1 MKAVFRVHVAC
12 LLMGAFSGAAEPP
25 QPFTNDASF
34 TNRGIMMY
42 GDRSPNGHC
51 KTKDPSVVRFKGQYF
66 LYYSV
71 PMGEGLG
78 GWRVAIAT
86 SADLLTWRKVLTM
99 EPEHPSEANGFCAPG
114 AIVLG
119 NRVHLFYQTYGN
131 REKDAICH
139 AWSDDGVHFTREPSN
154 PIFHPQGDWTCGR
167 AIDAEVIAYGDRLLM
182 YFASRDPSYDVQ
194 LLGAAS
200 APLNSDFSRSQ
211 WTQMAD
217 DSILKPELAW
227 EKKCIEAP
235 TVVQRGD
242 ALVMFYAGAFNNQ
255 PQQIGS
261 AISHDGIHWERL
273 ADEPFLPVGKAGDWN
288 SSESGHPGFFKDD
301 DGKSYLFYQGNQDGG
316 KSWYLS
322 KVEIGWN
329 GNKPL
334 VMPRTNTNAIDV
346 PKAKP

>member
-1 MKAVFRVHVAC
+1 MKTVFRVHVAS
-12 LLMGAFSGAAEPP
+12 LMMSAFSGAAEPA
-25 QPFTNDASF
+25 QSFTNVASF

-42 GDRSPNGHC
+42 GDRSPNGHY
-51 KTKDPSVVRFKGQYF
+51 KAKDPSVVKFKGQYF

-71 PMGEGLG
+71 PLGERLE

-86 SADLLTWRKVLTM
+86 SDDLLTWKKVLTM

-131 REKDAICH
+131 RENDAICH
-139 AWSDDGVHFTREPSN
+139 AWSEDGVHFTREPSN
-154 PIFHPQGDWTCGR
+154 PIFHPHGDWTCGR

-182 YFASRDPSYDVQ
+182 YFASRDPSYNVQ
-194 LLGAAS
+194 LLGVAS
-200 APLNSDFSRSQ
+200 APLNSDFAREQ
-211 WTQMAD
+211 WTQLAD
-217 DSILKPELAW
+217 HSILKPQLAW

-235 TVVQRGD
+235 TLVQRD
-242 ALVMFYAGAFNNQ
+242 DSLVMFYAGAFNNE
-255 PQQIGS
+255 PQQIGT
-261 AISHDGIHWERL
+261 AVSHDGIDWVRL
-273 ADEPFLPVGKAGDWN
+273 ADEPFLSVGKLGDWN

-316 KSWYLS
+316 NSWYLS

-329 GNKPL
+329 GDRPF
-334 VMPRTNTNAIDV
+334 VMPHPSVNDTDV
-346 PKAKP
+346 PKDKP